1 MAEEKKSKDEILML
15 FLESLLADS
24 TTREKMKSLIEQYEN
39 DDKVWLDEVLGLYEG
54 K

>member
-1 MAEEKKSKDEILML
+1 MEKKNKDGHLMV

-24 TTREKMKSLIEQYEN
+24 TTRKKMKLLIDQYEN
-39 DDKVWLDEVLGLYEG
+39 DDEVWLNETLGLYEG